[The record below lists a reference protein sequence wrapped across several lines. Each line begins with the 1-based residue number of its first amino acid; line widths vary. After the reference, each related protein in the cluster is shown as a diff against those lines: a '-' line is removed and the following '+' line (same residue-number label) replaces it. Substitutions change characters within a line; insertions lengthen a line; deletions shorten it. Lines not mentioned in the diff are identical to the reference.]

1 MLKKSVLTVVV
12 ASLGLLSVSA
22 NAQSNPT
29 LNDKLALRIG
39 PFFPSIETS
48 VKVGNTTQS
57 YEDYLD
63 DSETT
68 AAIKGVWRMTEHL
81 RLNFGYWAVERESS
95 DSLDHNINLGSA
107 SIPAGT
113 AIGATFD
120 TSLAT
125 AALGWSF
132 ISDGTTDLGL
142 ELGIAGLSLKS
153 ELGVSI
159 PGIGTRSAVAFD
171 ETFPLPTIGGYV
183 THALSPTWSLSGK
196 LSAIG
201 LNINDEFDGTVVD
214 FMGAVEYRPWQ
225 NVGFGLAYIY
235 SDADAKLK
243 IDDQEGIDVD
253 WNYRG
258 PFAYMTFGF

>member
-1 MLKKSVLTVVV
+1 MLKKSVFTIVV

-22 NAQSNPT
+22 SAEPNPT

-39 PFFPSIETS
+39 PFFPDIETS
-48 VKVGNTTQS
+48 VNVGNNKVN

-68 AAIKGVWRMTEHL
+68 GAIKGVWRMTEHL
-81 RLNFGYWAVERESS
+81 RLNFGYWGVDRESS
-95 DSLDHNINLGSA
+95 DSLDHNVNLGSA

-113 AIGATFD
+113 TIAATFD
-120 TSLAT
+120 TSIAT

-132 ISDGTTDLGL
+132 VNNGTTDFGVD
-142 ELGIAGLSLKS
+142 LGIAWLSLKS
-153 ELGVSI
+153 ELGGAV
-159 PGIGTRSAVAFD
+159 PGIGTSSAVAFD
-171 ETFPLPTIGGYV
+171 ETFVLPTIGGYV
-183 THALSPTWSLSGK
+183 THALSPSWSLNGR

-201 LNINDEFDGTVVD
+201 LDIDDTFEGTVVD

-235 SDADAKLK
+235 NDAEAKLK
-243 IDDQEGIDVD
+243 IDNQGIDVD

-258 PFAYMTFGF
+258 PFAYITLGF

>member
-1 MLKKSVLTVVV
+1 MLKKSVFTVI

-22 NAQSNPT
+22 SAESNPT

-48 VKVGNTTQS
+48 VTVGNTTQN
-57 YEDYLD
+57 YEEFLD

-68 AAIKGVWRMTEHL
+68 GAIKGVWRMTEHL

-95 DSLDHNINLGSA
+95 DSLDHNVNLGPT

-113 AIGATFD
+113 TIGATFD
-120 TSLAT
+120 TSIAT

-132 ISDGTTDLGL
+132 ISDGTTDFGL

-153 ELGVSI
+153 ELGGAV
-159 PGIGTRSAVAFD
+159 PGFGNISAVAFD
-171 ETFPLPTIGGYV
+171 ETYPLPTIGGYV
-183 THALSPTWSLSGK
+183 TRALSPTWSLSGR
-196 LSAIG
+196 LSGIG
-201 LNINDEFDGTVVD
+201 LNIDNDFEGTVVD